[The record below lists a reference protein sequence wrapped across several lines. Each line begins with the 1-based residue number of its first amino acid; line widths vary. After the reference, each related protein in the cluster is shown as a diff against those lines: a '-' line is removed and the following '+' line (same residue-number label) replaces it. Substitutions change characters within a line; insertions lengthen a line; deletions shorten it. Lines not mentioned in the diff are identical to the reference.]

1 MRLDRIGWIAAG
13 MVLAASLGAASEA
26 RAVPLAGTLNITGA
40 VAFGSSTID
49 FLPAGGGTGAF
60 AIDPFTQQGSFVPL
74 GGTTGA
80 IGDLDAL
87 LHPTG
92 VPFNFP
98 LWLTF
103 AADPAISFTLQFLN
117 VGVYGAVDCGAAPAA
132 GQTCTPS
139 PGSPFNMANVTAS
152 SSTVSFALA
161 GQAVGSLG
169 ELTPFTGVFTS
180 QFAGQSLQDV
190 IATLVAGG
198 SVQSS
203 FSASF
208 VLGEVPEPE
217 LLSSLA
223 LGGLIAAAARQR
235 SASRIG

>member
-1 MRLDRIGWIAAG
+1 MI
-13 MVLAASLGAASEA
+13 LAASLGAAPEA
-26 RAVPLAGTLNITGA
+26 RALPLSGTLNITGA
-40 VAFGSSTID
+40 VAFTASTVD
-49 FLPAGGGTGAF
+49 FLPAGGGTGVF
-60 AIDPFTQQGSFVPL
+60 AIDPFTQQGSFVAL

-103 AADPAISFTLQFLN
+103 AADPTISFALQFLD

-139 PGSPFNMANVTAS
+139 PGSPFNLANVTAS
-152 SSTVSFALA
+152 SSTVSFAVA

-180 QFAGQSLQDV
+180 QFAGLSLQDV
-190 IATLVAGG
+190 VAAVTASGT
-198 SVQSS
+198 VQSS

-208 VLGEVPEPE
+208 VLGEVPEPA
-217 LLSSLA
+217 LLSSLL
-223 LGGLIAAAARQR
+223 LGGLLAAAARRRR
-235 SASRIG
+235 SSRVG